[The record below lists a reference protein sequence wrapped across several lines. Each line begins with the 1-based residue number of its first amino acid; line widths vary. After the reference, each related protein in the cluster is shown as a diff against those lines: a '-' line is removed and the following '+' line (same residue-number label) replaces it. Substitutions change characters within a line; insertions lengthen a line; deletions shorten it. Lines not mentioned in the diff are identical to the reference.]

1 MRFQV
6 IVAAVFAFILGAS
19 EAAPQ
24 NLIRDISALLQN
36 NPVAGPAA
44 LPGIFAAQKGFQDT
58 HDNIVATNR
67 ANTQDILTKHRDQA
81 WGPCIP
87 SACPPTNANCCG

>member
-6 IVAAVFAFILGAS
+6 IVAAVFAFMLGAS

-24 NLIRDISALLQN
+24 NLIRDISDLLKN
-36 NPVAGPAA
+36 NPQTGLAA
-44 LPGIFAAQKGFQDT
+44 LPGIFAAQQGFQNT

-67 ANTQDILTKHRDQA
+67 ANTVDILTKHRDQV

-87 SACPPTNANCCG
+87 SACPPSDPACCL

>member
-1 MRFQV
+1 V

-24 NLIRDISALLQN
+24 NLIKDISDLLQN
-36 NPVAGPAA
+36 NPGIGAAA
-44 LPGIFAAQKGFQDT
+44 LPGIFDAQQGFQNT
-58 HDNIVATNR
+58 HDNIVASNR
-67 ANTQDILTKHRDQA
+67 ANTQDILTKHRDGV

-87 SACPPTNANCCG
+87 SACPPSDPACCLP